1 MKISVVIPTLNEEK
15 YLPATLESLKKQT
28 FKDFEI
34 IISDGGSV
42 DKTISIAKQF
52 GAKTIVTSDSNIC
65 LARDA
70 GLKKA
75 TGEIIVGADADT
87 IYPPTH
93 LQTIYEEFLKNNEVV
108 AVTGKAKMING
119 PWWGIFMWEI
129 IYSVIK
135 LVFNLTGYLLYA
147 PAYNLSFKKEAL
159 LKLDGYNTKLDWGGD
174 ELDVL
179 KRLRK
184 VGKTVFS
191 NRLSPPLTDG
201 RRYNVGFFIFLFRHV
216 FYYYWFNYLTAKITG
231 KAKIR
236 TKPVR

>member
-1 MKISVVIPTLNEEK
+1 MLISVVIPTLNEEK
-15 YLPATLESLKKQT
+15 YLPTTLESLSKQT

-34 IISDGGSV
+34 IISDGGST
-42 DKTISIAKQF
+42 DKTIFIAKQF
-52 GAKTIVTSDSNIC
+52 GSKITVIPDSNIC

-70 GLKKA
+70 GLRKA
-75 TGEIIVGADADT
+75 TGEIIVGVDADT

-93 LQTIYEEFLKNNEVV
+93 LQTIYEEFQKDKKVV
-108 AVTGKAKMING
+108 VVTGKAKMING

-129 IYSVIK
+129 IYFIIK
-135 LVFNLTGYLLYA
+135 LVFNLSGFLLYA
-147 PAYNLSFKKEAL
+147 PAYNLSYKKEAL
-159 LKLDGYNTKLDWGGD
+159 LKLGGYNTKLDWGGD

-179 KRLRK
+179 RRLKK
-184 VGKTVFS
+184 VGKTMFS

-201 RRYNVGFFIFLFRHV
+201 RRYNVGFFTFLFKHV
-216 FYYYWFNYLTAKITG
+216 FYYYWFNYLTAKITS